1 MPHVNELHEQHDP
14 MLVVSLAS
22 GDLATADRDYS
33 TAQSLVAGC
42 SDCAR
47 LHDDVLAIAAATKAL
62 PPAAR
67 TRDFQIS
74 PDQAAR
80 LRPSGVRGVL
90 ARLTAPGGLFSP
102 QLGVGLATLGVA
114 GLLIGS
120 LGSINL
126 GFMSAAG
133 PASGGA
139 APAASITAN
148 APEYATQA
156 SPAAASDN
164 SYGGFAAGAGAAA
177 SAAPDE
183 LSPAGTPF
191 SDTTRNVTDVGSTAT
206 GAPGPTKLPL
216 PLAASQ
222 NRDADPAL
230 PANPSNVLTATSDS
244 SVLVIVSS
252 ALLIAGVLMLL
263 ARRFARGGRSG

>member
-22 GDLATADRDYS
+22 GDLATADRDYA
-33 TAQSLVAGC
+33 TAQSLVADC

-47 LHDDVLAIAAATKAL
+47 LHHDVLAIATATKAL
-62 PPAAR
+62 PPVAR
-67 TRDFQIS
+67 NRDFRIS
-74 PDQAAR
+74 AEQAAR

-148 APEYATQA
+148 APEYAIQA
-156 SPAAASDN
+156 SPAAASDRT
-164 SYGGFAAGAGAAA
+164 YEGFAGGAAAA
-177 SAAPDE
+177 SAGPDQLAP
-183 LSPAGTPF
+183 AVTPL
-191 SDTTRNVTDVGSTAT
+191 SDTTRNVTNNGSTAT

-222 NRDADPAL
+222 NRDAEQAL
-230 PANPSNVLTATSDS
+230 PANPPNDLTSTSEPS
-244 SVLVIVSS
+244 LLLIVSS
-252 ALLIAGVLMLL
+252 ALLIAGVLMLM

>member
-22 GDLATADRDYS
+22 GDLATADRDYA

-62 PPAAR
+62 PPASR

-74 PDQAAR
+74 PEQAAR

-120 LGSINL
+120 LGSINIGL
-126 GFMSAAG
+126 GSA
-133 PASGGA
+133 A
-139 APAASITAN
+139 APAAGGPPAASMAAI

-156 SPAAASDN
+156 
-164 SYGGFAAGAGAAA
+164 
-177 SAAPDE
+177 
-183 LSPAGTPF
+183 
-191 SDTTRNVTDVGSTAT
+191 
-206 GAPGPTKLPL
+206 
-216 PLAASQ
+216 
-222 NRDADPAL
+222 
-230 PANPSNVLTATSDS
+230 
-244 SVLVIVSS
+244 
-252 ALLIAGVLMLL
+252 
-263 ARRFARGGRSG
+263 